1 MSILDLWMPILV
13 SAAIVW
19 IFSALVWMVF
29 PWHKSDFA
37 KTGDEEA
44 VRAALKGLGP
54 GFYNV
59 PHCADQKELKQPE
72 MQRKFEEGPA
82 AFITVVPKGLPQMGG
97 KLLASFAY
105 YVFVGILCA
114 YFVTRTTGSDATYLQ
129 VFRVAGAVAFIAY
142 GVAYIQDSVWFGRP
156 VSITMKSL
164 LDALLY
170 GLLTGGTFGWLA

>member
-59 PHCADQKELKQPE
+59 PHCADQKDLKQPE

-114 YFVTRTTGSDATYLQ
+114 YFVSLTVGADADYLE
-129 VFRVAGAVAFIAY
+129 VFRIAGTVAFIAN
-142 GVAYIQDSVWFGRP
+142 GVGHIPDSVWFGRP
-156 VSITMKSL
+156 WSHTAKSM
-164 LDALLY
+164 LDGLIY
-170 GLLTGGTFGWLA
+170 GLLTGGVFGWLT